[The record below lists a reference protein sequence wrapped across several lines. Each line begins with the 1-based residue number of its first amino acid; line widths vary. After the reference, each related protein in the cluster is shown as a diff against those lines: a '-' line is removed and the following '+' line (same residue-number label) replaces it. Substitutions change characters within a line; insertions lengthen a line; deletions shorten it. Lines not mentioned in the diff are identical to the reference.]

1 MRSFLNLLILMMLIS
16 PINSFCQNT
25 NSYNIDVILSSE
37 DKTLII
43 NQVMKFKNTS
53 NISIK
58 EIVLEDWA
66 NSYVNNRTRLAKRIS
81 DEYSRSFTFAKKKQ
95 RGSTLI
101 KSIASDNIESWSVS
115 KKTSD
120 IINVYLKKELKKGES
135 IEIEINYIVKLPD
148 SKFTG
153 YGFDNNNNFYLKNW
167 LIVFSNISKL
177 NWSSQ
182 SNLNLNDQSL
192 KKSSYKLKMSFDK
205 SYNLFTNLSVNK
217 TEILIDKKNVYLSGY
232 DINNVKID
240 LLIDKTYTNFQN
252 FNNEIE
258 TDIFKT
264 SSLEEAEI
272 KIKRVNN
279 FIKDYFN
286 DKSDLKLLVA
296 QSDYDSNPFYGLNQL
311 PSFISPFS
319 DEFLEEIV
327 FLKSFIVNYLNQK
340 LNLNRRESHW
350 IYTGLEIFIINK
362 YINDYYPKVR
372 FIGKLSGISFL
383 KNYEISKMNFND
395 LFLNY
400 SEYVQRLNLHQSDDQ
415 SSEYLTR
422 INHDIASPY
431 HSGVGLIYIENLI
444 GEKDFKDLIE
454 KINTIYSRE
463 ELNNLFLSYNNKDLS
478 WFIED
483 YIGNRQSLDLRLRKI
498 NANEIKVE
506 EKNNISIP
514 YSIGYLKNDT
524 LIQNIDFDE
533 YTKIKI
539 PNFDFDYIIINPKV
553 SLPELKKSNNW
564 MYNKSN
570 LNLKPLKLKFIGD
583 LENPRFKTL
592 YLRPEVTYNLY
603 DGISPGF
610 NLLNKGLKNKLFSY
624 ELFTQYASK
633 EETLV
638 GSLNLRYQLNNELKD
653 NFSTIFNLS
662 YTSNHYKENLRYQVF
677 SPSVRINFRDNKNL
691 RSKVKKSLSLSLYSV
706 NKDTNIQNNNLLDK
720 YSIYNLGYYYS
731 DIGIIKYMK
740 SSVNTEFSD
749 NFGKINLVFDFRRL
763 LKSNRQ
769 LQARI
774 YLGKFFWNNDQFDN
788 FNYNL
793 GRSGGYLFLNNYL
806 GRSESTGLLSQQFI
820 MAGGGFKSF
829 FKDPT
834 TNNFM
839 LASNLNIGIWKWIEG
854 YLDMGMLKDTNE
866 DSRYF
871 YGTGL
876 RLNLLPDFFELY
888 FPISSSN
895 GFELNDYRYKN
906 KIRFI
911 VSYNLE
917 SLGKLFSRRW
927 L

>member
-1 MRSFLNLLILMMLIS
+1 MMLIS

-135 IEIEINYIVKLPD
+135 IEIKINYIVKLPD

-153 YGFDNNNNFYLKNW
+153 YGFDNNNNNFYLKNW

-192 KKSSYKLKMSFDK
+192 KKSSYKLKISFDK

-286 DKSDLKLLVA
+286 DKSDLKLLVP

-444 GEKDFKDLIE
+444 GEKDFKNLIE

-463 ELNNLFLSYNNKDLS
+463 ELNNLFLSYNKKDLS

-506 EKNNISIP
+506 EKNDISIP

-583 LENPRFKTL
+583 LENPKFKTL

-610 NLLNKGLKNKLFSY
+610 NLLNKGLKNKPFNY

-691 RSKVKKSLSLSLYSV
+691 RSKVKKSLSLSLFSV

-731 DIGIIKYMK
+731 DIGIIKYLK
-740 SSVNTEFSD
+740 SSVNTEFSN

-866 DSRYF
+866 DFRYF

>member
-1 MRSFLNLLILMMLIS
+1 MMLIS

-25 NSYNIDVILSSE
+25 NSYNIDVILSPE

-135 IEIEINYIVKLPD
+135 IEIKINYIVKLPD

-205 SYNLFTNLSVNK
+205 SYDLFTNLSVNK

-240 LLIDKTYTNFQN
+240 LLIEKTYTNFQN

-286 DKSDLKLLVA
+286 DKSDLKLLVP

-444 GEKDFKDLIE
+444 GEKDFKNLIE
-454 KINTIYSRE
+454 KITTIYSRE
-463 ELNNLFLSYNNKDLS
+463 ELNNLFLSYNKKDLS

-610 NLLNKGLKNKLFSY
+610 NLLNKGLKNKLFNY

-638 GSLNLRYQLNNELKD
+638 GSLNLRYQLNSELKD

-691 RSKVKKSLSLSLYSV
+691 RSKVKKSLSLSLFSV

-731 DIGIIKYMK
+731 DIGIIKYLK
-740 SSVNTEFSD
+740 SSVNTEFSN

-866 DSRYF
+866 DFRYF

>member
-1 MRSFLNLLILMMLIS
+1 MMLIS

-205 SYNLFTNLSVNK
+205 SYDLFTNLSVNK

-286 DKSDLKLLVA
+286 DKSDLKLLVP

-444 GEKDFKDLIE
+444 GEKDFKNLIE

-610 NLLNKGLKNKLFSY
+610 NLLNKGLKNKLFNY

-731 DIGIIKYMK
+731 DIGIIKYLK
-740 SSVNTEFSD
+740 SSVNTEFSN

-866 DSRYF
+866 DFRYF